1 MVSLEDYIKEIEI
14 SENYYVM
21 EEGIWQR
28 IKNWFK
34 NLFKSSDDDDYWD
47 WFNGKD
53 KSEKIKNARKLSGE
67 EKKEYDDI
75 VKTQFKGK
83 DCKIIPIK
91 DENVFNGIIKPKG
104 AEPDEKSNS
113 GFWKFL
119 DQPFKNDKTQLYHYA
134 VCWVGAEEKKKDANG
149 FIDYPALITFY
160 RHGYNINILK
170 MQILKEYDNILN
182 YGDLISLIEKNVP
195 SLFRK
200 AKYIQFFEKND
211 KDIYEKL
218 INDCEF
224 ETEYSNKLETNIA
237 YIKITKL

>member
-67 EKKEYDDI
+67 EKKEYDNI

-119 DQPFKNDKTQLYHYA
+119 DQPFKIDKTQLYHYA